1 MLRSLVGS
9 EDVYKRQNYHSNLF
23 VTYLFK
29 SLIYYWNFSLVS
41 VVHVK
46 SLVKANPVTCEI
58 CEMAMQYLDSM
69 LSNNSTEEEIKQG
82 LDQLCA
88 YLPESVRGEV
98 RNLFEIYLFKESS
111 FIVSNRKI
119 IYSLSFIVHQPC
131 RSIHRHNCKAS
142 SPRIKT

>member
-1 MLRSLVGS
+1 M
-9 EDVYKRQNYHSNLF
+9 
-23 VTYLFK
+23 
-29 SLIYYWNFSLVS
+29 IYYLAK
-41 VVHVK
+41 K
-46 SLVKANPVTCEI
+46 SIVKANPVTCEI

-142 SPRIKT
+142 SPRIKTVSYTHLTLPTKA